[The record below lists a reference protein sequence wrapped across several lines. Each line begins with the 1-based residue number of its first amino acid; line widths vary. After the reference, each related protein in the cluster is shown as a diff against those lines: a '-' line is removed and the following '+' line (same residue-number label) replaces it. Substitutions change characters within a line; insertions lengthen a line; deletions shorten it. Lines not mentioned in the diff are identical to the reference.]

1 MLKLNIFNRRPQ
13 LQKKCYFEKDR
24 TCDREC
30 RAFDLDKE
38 RCTIVAR
45 LKEDADAGEAARMLK
60 ALCAIDSD
68 PEKIAE
74 AFPELVPP
82 PRLVYED

>member
-1 MLKLNIFNRRPQ
+1 MFNIFTKRSAP
-13 LQKKCYFEKDR
+13 KKCFFEKDR

-30 RAFDLDKE
+30 RAYDPDVEK
-38 RCTIVAR
+38 CTIVAR
-45 LKEDADAGEAARMLK
+45 LRERADAGEAARMLK

-68 PEKIAE
+68 PKKIAE

-82 PRLVYED
+82 PKLVYED

>member
-1 MLKLNIFNRRPQ
+1 MFKFFNKRPTPNR
-13 LQKKCYFEKDR
+13 CYFEKDR

-30 RAFDLDKE
+30 RAYDLDKE

-45 LKEDADAGEAARMLK
+45 LKENADSGEAARMLK
-60 ALCAIDSD
+60 ALCAIDCD
-68 PEKIAE
+68 PKKIAE

-82 PRLVYED
+82 PKLVYED

>member
-1 MLKLNIFNRRPQ
+1 VFKLNIFNRQPQ
-13 LQKKCYFEKDR
+13 PKKCFFEKDR

-30 RAFDLDKE
+30 RAYDLDNE

-45 LKEDADAGEAARMLK
+45 LTENADAGEASRMLK

-68 PEKIAE
+68 PAKIAE
-74 AFPELVPP
+74 AFPGLVPP
-82 PRLVYED
+82 PKLVYED

>member
-1 MLKLNIFNRRPQ
+1 VFKLNVFKSEPSR
-13 LQKKCYFEKDR
+13 KKCYFEKGR

-30 RAFDLDKE
+30 RAYDLDKE

-45 LKEDADAGEAARMLK
+45 LKENADAGEASHMLK

-68 PEKIAE
+68 PAKIAE

>member
-1 MLKLNIFNRRPQ
+1 MFKLNIFKKQPQ
-13 LQKKCYFEKDR
+13 QKKCYFERDR

-30 RAFDLDKE
+30 RAYDLDKE

-45 LKEDADAGEAARMLK
+45 LKENADAGEAARMLK

-68 PEKIAE
+68 PARIAE

-82 PRLVYED
+82 PKLVYED

>member
-1 MLKLNIFNRRPQ
+1 VFKLNIFKSEPSR
-13 LQKKCYFEKDR
+13 KKCYFEKGR

-30 RAFDLDKE
+30 RAYDLDKE

-45 LKEDADAGEAARMLK
+45 LKENADAGEASRMLK
-60 ALCAIDSD
+60 ALCTIDSD
-68 PEKIAE
+68 PAKIAE